1 MKTMVKWILALVGL
15 IALALIF
22 PLVREIFDFAEGN
35 GTSGMLPDA
44 GGTTRNDA
52 LLTFMPIFGPVVLFV
67 GIILYVVVSR
77 NKGEGG
83 T

>member
-1 MKTMVKWILALVGL
+1 MQTMVKWVLALVGL

-22 PLVREIFDFAEGN
+22 PLVRDVFDFAEGN
-35 GTSGMLPDA
+35 GTVGMLPSA

-52 LLTFMPIFGPVVLFV
+52 LLTFMPIYGPVVLFI

-77 NKGEGG
+77 NKGGS
-83 T
+83 